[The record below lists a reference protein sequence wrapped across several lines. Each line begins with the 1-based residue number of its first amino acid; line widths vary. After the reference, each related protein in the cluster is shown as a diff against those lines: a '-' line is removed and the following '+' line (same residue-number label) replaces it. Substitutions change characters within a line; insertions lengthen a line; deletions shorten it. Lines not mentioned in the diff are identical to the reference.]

1 MTDTTFQDRM
11 QRIQAT
17 QGDAFERDYPDYSQ
31 TGRRIPTKVAK
42 AERGP
47 FWGIALMPMMLLVG
61 FASVVVPR
69 VLMHHYVS
77 GPSLLL
83 SNGQSSAVGI
93 YGDRGDERLEEGAAR
108 GDGWLADLCD
118 EWERAADEAPEGVW
132 MER

>member
-47 FWGIALMPMMLLVG
+47 FWGIALMPMMLFVG

-69 VLMHHYVS
+69 GLMHHYVS

-93 YGDRGDERLEEGAAR
+93 YEAMSAEYILSGVVIDPKGLNEHRYKRCQRL
-108 GDGWLADLCD
+108 L
-118 EWERAADEAPEGVW
+118 
-132 MER
+132 